1 MHLFAFSVKA
11 NIFYQYTSYTYLL
24 LNNLL
29 GANYSQ
35 EISYAFPRNYI
46 VSSISPIVFPEK
58 YTFTTRSDS
67 PLELMHTVFPMR
79 EMYARLILVSTCKF
93 QKRKK
98 RKREFWMI
106 FQTLEWRTEEDKWL
120 PVNCQ
125 CIIGLGRTKFTKLL
139 RKVSKRWFAYSR
151 NNVDSGGFII
161 FINSTIDRSLIV
173 LSLKIDL
180 LFVF

>member
-93 QKRKK
+93 WKRRENYIFIVFFCSNFKK
-98 RKREFWMI
+98 ERKGKENFGWY
-106 FQTLEWRTEEDKWL
+106 
-120 PVNCQ
+120 
-125 CIIGLGRTKFTKLL
+125 
-139 RKVSKRWFAYSR
+139 SKRLNDAQRKTNDYQ
-151 NNVDSGGFII
+151 
-161 FINSTIDRSLIV
+161 
-173 LSLKIDL
+173 
-180 LFVF
+180 

>member
-67 PLELMHTVFPMR
+67 PLELMHTVFSMR
-79 EMYARLILVSTCKF
+79 EMYVRLILVSTCKF
-93 QKRKK
+93 WKRRENYIFIVFFCSNFKKERKRK
-98 RKREFWMI
+98 ENFGWY
-106 FQTLEWRTEEDKWL
+106 
-120 PVNCQ
+120 
-125 CIIGLGRTKFTKLL
+125 
-139 RKVSKRWFAYSR
+139 SKRLNDAQRKTNDYQ
-151 NNVDSGGFII
+151 
-161 FINSTIDRSLIV
+161 
-173 LSLKIDL
+173 
-180 LFVF
+180 